1 METAIQNQTTEK
13 VSLIEGTFS
22 ARDARQLLNALLDIK
37 INYHK
42 LKRLSILEGNDQDAC
57 IYDSSRIDTLI
68 AQKEELRALF
78 SEMNMEGKTLK
89 IKGDITI
96 EIE

>member
-1 METAIQNQTTEK
+1 METAIQNLTTEK
-13 VSLIEGTFS
+13 VSLIDGTFS

>member
-1 METAIQNQTTEK
+1 METAIQNLTTEK
-13 VSLIEGTFS
+13 VSLIDGTFS

-78 SEMNMEGKTLK
+78 SEMNMEDKTLK

>member
-1 METAIQNQTTEK
+1 MCHYGCKN
-13 VSLIEGTFS
+13 
-22 ARDARQLLNALLDIK
+22 LLFFK